1 MKPVLADVSLCCIAV
16 CGALCVAAVYVAAYV
31 AHELALRAAV
41 CVAMYFNI
49 IFCIPL
55 QCLCWRMCKGARFF
69 SK

>member
-31 AHELALRAAV
+31 AHELALRAAMCCYV
-41 CVAMYFNI
+41 FYYFLQCVAV
-49 IFCIPL
+49 FC
-55 QCLCWRMCKGARFF
+55 QMRKGARFF